1 MVSMQTSWPLGGNTR
16 VGTCPSC
23 GTRGQPRDKPILPA
37 TSADCSSHQQVKQ
50 TYTPSPLRL
59 TQRSYSIT
67 STTRPSINPNNSRR
81 TWETL
86 REVSV
91 YIALT
96 FMLQIQPI
104 YSVSEA
110 ETMPL
115 FTVAG
120 SASLLGSK
128 IARICFQQLSFPT
141 FSNAEGL
148 LIFFILFFLSTEA
161 QGRNVRGLVQDFTAS
176 RLCLPFATGQRPA
189 SRLPAVR
196 PWIAAPPLCASV
208 TYSVS
213 RGD

>member
-1 MVSMQTSWPLGGNTR
+1 MSLLWNTGTATGQTHTAGDISRSNRFRP
-16 VGTCPSC
+16 P
-23 GTRGQPRDKPILPA
+23 
-37 TSADCSSHQQVKQ
+37 
-50 TYTPSPLRL
+50 L
-59 TQRSYSIT
+59 TQRNYSIT
-67 STTRPSINPNNSRR
+67 STKPPSIKPNNSRR
-81 TWETL
+81 TWEIL

-120 SASLLGSK
+120 SASLLCSK
-128 IARICFQQLSFPT
+128 LARICFQQLSFPT

-148 LIFFILFFLSTEA
+148 LIFFVLFFLSAEA
-161 QGRNVRGLVQDFTAS
+161 QGRNVRGLIQDFTAR
-176 RLCLPFATGQRPA
+176 RLWVCLPSATGQRPA

-196 PWIAAPPLCASV
+196 PW
-208 TYSVS
+208 VS
-213 RGD
+213 RATSLCFSY